1 MLSKK
6 HFIEFADF
14 LVEEELKIIPRYNE
28 MTKKLNE
35 LTNLDNFWLSNN
47 YEKNRE
53 QFETLEK
60 IINTAKSEI
69 LEKMNKQHRELTSE
83 IMLILDKNSLRF
95 NKYQF
100 KNYIISHVEKKQLNN
115 HNNSAKNNQT
125 NEREVSNDLE

>member
-14 LVEEELKIIPRYNE
+14 LVNEELKIIPRYNE

-35 LTNLDNFWLSNN
+35 LANLDNFWLSNN

-69 LEKMNKQHRELTSE
+69 LEKLNKQHRELTSE

-100 KNYIISHVEKKQLNN
+100 KNYIISHVEKKELNN
-115 HNNSAKNNQT
+115 INNSARNN
-125 NEREVSNDLE
+125 

>member
-115 HNNSAKNNQT
+115 ANKEHTIQLNI
-125 NEREVSNDLE
+125 

>member
-1 MLSKK
+1 MLTRK

-14 LVEEELKIIPRYNE
+14 LVEEELKIIPRYNQLKADIKGLE
-28 MTKKLNE
+28 KRYSSIDTFFFPRL
-35 LTNLDNFWLSNN
+35 
-47 YEKNRE
+47 YEK
-53 QFETLEK
+53 
-60 IINTAKSEI
+60 I

-115 HNNSAKNNQT
+115 IE
-125 NEREVSNDLE
+125 NENTTKLNKVGNMT

>member
-1 MLSKK
+1 MLTRK

-28 MTKKLNE
+28 MIKKLDE
-35 LTNLDNFWLSNN
+35 LTNLDNYWLSNN
-47 YEKNRE
+47 SEKNRE
-53 QFETLEK
+53 QFKTLEK

-69 LEKMNKQHRELTSE
+69 LEQMNKKYRELTAE

-115 HNNSAKNNQT
+115 IENTAKT
-125 NEREVSNDLE
+125 N

>member
-28 MTKKLNE
+28 MIKKLDE
-35 LTNLDNFWLSNN
+35 LTNLDNYWLSNN
-47 YEKNRE
+47 SEKNRE
-53 QFETLEK
+53 QFKTLEK

-69 LEKMNKQHRELTSE
+69 LEQMNKKYRELTAE

-115 HNNSAKNNQT
+115 T
-125 NEREVSNDLE
+125 NKEHTIKLNKVG

>member
-14 LVEEELKIIPRYNE
+14 LVNEELKIIPRYNE

-53 QFETLEK
+53 QFKTLEK

-69 LEKMNKQHRELTSE
+69 LEQMNKKYRELTAE

-100 KNYIISHVEKKQLNN
+100 KNYGI
-115 HNNSAKNNQT
+115 T
-125 NEREVSNDLE
+125 

>member
-14 LVEEELKIIPRYNE
+14 LVNEELKIIPRYNE

-53 QFETLEK
+53 QFKTLEK

-69 LEKMNKQHRELTSE
+69 LEQMNKKYRELTAE

-100 KNYIISHVEKKQLNN
+100 KNYIISGVEKKELKNIE
-115 HNNSAKNNQT
+115 NSAKNN
-125 NEREVSNDLE
+125 

>member
-35 LTNLDNFWLSNN
+35 LTDLNNFWLFSDTDN
-47 YEKNRE
+47 
-53 QFETLEK
+53 K
-60 IINTAKSEI
+60 IMFNQAKAVI
-69 LEKMNKQHRELTSE
+69 LEELNKYHRELTSE
-83 IMLILDKNSLRF
+83 IMLVLDKNSLRF

-125 NEREVSNDLE
+125 NESEVSNDLE

>member
-1 MLSKK
+1 MLTRKD
-6 HFIEFADF
+6 FIEFADF
-14 LVEEELKIIPRYNE
+14 LVNEELKIISRYNQ
-28 MTKKLNE
+28 L
-35 LTNLDNFWLSNN
+35 
-47 YEKNRE
+47 RE
-53 QFETLEK
+53 DIAELEK
-60 IINTAKSEI
+60 GYSSIDTFPKLYRRI
-69 LEKMNKQHRELTSE
+69 LERMNKQHRELTSE